1 MNRKVDTTAL
11 GAGFVLITIGVL
23 MLVDRYSILEFG
35 DLMRRFWPLA
45 LIVIG
50 VPKLVRRAT
59 LWNGLWLITV
69 GTWLQLIQLDF
80 LGMTY
85 RNSWPLLL
93 IAIGAGMIARVMIDV
108 ALPEE
113 ERHEQQQ

>member
-1 MNRKVDTTAL
+1 MNRKTDTTAL
-11 GAGFVLITIGVL
+11 GAGFVLITIGLL
-23 MLVDRYSILEFG
+23 MLVDRFSVLDFG
-35 DLMRRFWPLA
+35 DVIHRFWPLV

-50 VPKLVRRAT
+50 VPKLVRRSSV
-59 LWNGLWLITV
+59 WNGLWLIVV

-85 RNSWPLLL
+85 GNSWPLLL
-93 IAIGAGMIARVMIDV
+93 IAIGAGMIARVMVDV

-113 ERHEQQQ
+113 DRHEQQQ